1 MDDIPKLDSS
11 SFSPSPSSSAL
22 ESEEKKM
29 ESGTQR
35 ISVSDHITA
44 YQYTAEKADSFVI
57 DMNSFSSPINK
68 DTSNINSRITLQRSL
83 SRKGSQR
90 VGERKVNGNVS
101 LHERDTVPTTSSPKA
116 AMAGCSTVE
125 KSTAVGSTNQST
137 NPPQSHHQITINA
150 SNMCSTPTTESKSA
164 TRRNSFRRSSS
175 WLLDPKRVLLIFATL
190 SSMGTLLLIFF
201 TIAISKQNTDEYMA
215 DLQQ

>member
-1 MDDIPKLDSS
+1 MEDIPKLDSS
-11 SFSPSPSSSAL
+11 PPSSTL

-29 ESGTQR
+29 EGGAQR
-35 ISVSDHITA
+35 ISVSDHINA
-44 YQYTAEKADSFVI
+44 YQCTAEKADSFVI
-57 DMNSFSSPINK
+57 DMDSFSSPINK
-68 DTSNINSRITLQRSL
+68 DTSNINPRITRNL

-116 AMAGCSTVE
+116 AMAGCNTLE

-137 NPPQSHHQITINA
+137 NSPQSHHQITINA

>member
-1 MDDIPKLDSS
+1 MEDIPKLDSS
-11 SFSPSPSSSAL
+11 SSSFSSVL

-29 ESGTQR
+29 ESGAQR
-35 ISVSDHITA
+35 ISVSDHINA
-44 YQYTAEKADSFVI
+44 YQYTAEKVDSFVI
-57 DMNSFSSPINK
+57 DMDSFSSPINK
-68 DTSNINSRITLQRSL
+68 DSSNINPRITLQRSL

-90 VGERKVNGNVS
+90 GGDRKVNGNVS

-116 AMAGCSTVE
+116 AMAGCNTLE
-125 KSTAVGSTNQST
+125 KSTAVGSTHQST
-137 NPPQSHHQITINA
+137 NPNPPQSHHQITITA
-150 SNMCSTPTTESKSA
+150 SNMCSTPPSESKLA
-164 TRRNSFRRSSS
+164 TRRNSFRRHSS

-201 TIAISKQNTDEYMA
+201 TLAISKQNPDEYVA